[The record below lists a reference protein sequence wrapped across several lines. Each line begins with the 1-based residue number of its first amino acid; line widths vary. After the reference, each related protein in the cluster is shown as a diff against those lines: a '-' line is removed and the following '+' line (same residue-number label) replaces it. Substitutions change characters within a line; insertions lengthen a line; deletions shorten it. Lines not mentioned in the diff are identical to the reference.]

1 MKWLG
6 FFLVLLFSTAQAA
19 TVQPVDT
26 GEALVN
32 PGMGWTMHF
41 YSNIPENYGSKLAP
55 SDTLDDFPG
64 LSTVYLRIPWAYLEP
79 EEGKYNWAMLDTPA
93 QRWAAKGKRIALRI
107 TTSENWM
114 SFPTPKWVKVAGAK
128 GSYYKFGEGRVEKST
143 NWDPFFDDPV
153 YLEKLDTFMAALAAR
168 YDGNPNVE
176 FIDVGTYGM
185 WGEGHTHMSS
195 RQDSFE
201 LQKLHIDLHLR
212 HFKNTQLCISD
223 DFAGHNK
230 PGARFPI
237 TDYALSKGVTIRDDS
252 ILVQPAPN
260 SWYHAEMVQPFWPTM
275 PIILEHE
282 HYGNSIGRNAWDGAL
297 LEKSVEEYHAS
308 FMSIHW
314 WPRELLN
321 KNRDTIDR
329 INLRMGYRLM
339 PQQISWPDEVKIG
352 DRFNVQW
359 NWANK
364 GVAPCYPGGFPALTL
379 KDDKGGIVSVL
390 VDESFN
396 LRDLKVGKPGKAL
409 SVKLESEFIIGLYA
423 PTTEPG
429 IYDVYVSVG
438 TRDGTP
444 IIALPLEGDDGQRRY
459 HIGHIELW
467 EQS

>member
-1 MKWLG
+1 MKQIC
-6 FFLVLLFSTAQAA
+6 FFVVAALVSVAQGA
-19 TVQPVDT
+19 TVRPVDT

-41 YSNIPENYGSKLAP
+41 YSNIPKNYGSKLAP

-64 LSTVYLRIPWAYLEP
+64 LSTVYLRVPWAYLEP
-79 EEGKYNWAMLDTPA
+79 EEGKYNWALLDTPA
-93 QRWAAKGKRIALRI
+93 QRWISKGKRIALRI

-114 SFPTPKWVKVAGAK
+114 DWPTPEWVKEAGAK
-128 GSYYKFGEGRVEKST
+128 GTYYNYNTGRVEKSG

-153 YLEKLDTFMAALAAR
+153 YLEKLDTFLAALAAR

-176 FIDVGTYGM
+176 FVDVGTYGM

-195 RQDSFE
+195 KQDTIE
-201 LQKLHIDLHLR
+201 LQKLHIDLHLK

-252 ILVQPAPN
+252 ILVQPAPR

-282 HYGNSIGRNAWDGAL
+282 HYGNSIGRNAWDGKL
-297 LEKSVEEYHAS
+297 LEKAVEEYHAS

-314 WPRELLN
+314 WPRELLS
-321 KNRDTIDR
+321 KNRYTIDR
-329 INLRMGYRLM
+329 INQRMGYRLM
-339 PQQISWPDEVKIG
+339 PAAISWPDHVTIG
-352 DRFNVQW
+352 ERFNVQW
-359 NWANK
+359 CWANK

-379 KDDKGGIVSVL
+379 KDADGGIVSVL
-390 VDESFN
+390 VDEAFDFQG
-396 LRDLKVGKPGKAL
+396 LEVGEPGKAPIK
-409 SVKLESEFIIGLYA
+409 KLESEFVVGLVA
-423 PTTEPG
+423 PVTKPG
-429 IYDVYVSVG
+429 TYDVYVSVG
-438 TRDGTP
+438 MRDGTP
-444 IIALPLEGDDGQRRY
+444 KIALPLEGDDGQRRY
-459 HIGHIELW
+459 HIGSIEVK
-467 EQS
+467 EK